1 MCIRDRVSDVAHGP
15 LDNLLSALC
24 LSSYLINSIWEVHT
38 ETQIGSLYTGLKKV
52 RYFSCL
58 NLNLKNK
65 QVAKLPPSH
74 ITVKMSDPLPY
85 EVAMHV
91 KGGSRTGAPGPPP
104 PPQLAFLHP
113 PVPVNYTAA
122 ATVPSKNIFQ
132 FEIALKKY
140 QSHSLCRASSCCL
153 HVKNFLQ
160 TFHRE
165 IPSCLMGIKLKLLKI
180 AT

>member
-1 MCIRDRVSDVAHGP
+1 M
-15 LDNLLSALC
+15 SALC

-52 RYFSCL
+52 WHFSCL

-65 QVAKLPPSH
+65 QVAKLSPSH

-104 PPQLAFLHP
+104 PPFEIPGSATACIFADTGPWPEKNLISYSEAFHLKIA
-113 PVPVNYTAA
+113 N
-122 ATVPSKNIFQ
+122 SLNIFQ

-140 QSHSLCRASSCCL
+140 QSHSLCRASSRCFACQE
-153 HVKNFLQ
+153 FLQ
-160 TFHRE
+160 TFHGG
-165 IPSCLMGIKLKLLKI
+165 IPSCLMGIKLKFLKI
-180 AT
+180 AK